1 MNSDEK
7 MTRDQWIQHE
17 QWRERWDERDNQT
30 IIMLSN
36 LALWTS
42 FSICDGGK

>member
-17 QWRERWDERDNQT
+17 QWRERREERDNQT
-30 IIMLSN
+30 IIMLKN
-36 LALWTS
+36 LALWTA
-42 FSICDGGK
+42 FLICEGGK